1 MGSEE
6 EIKKTLLRKLLAD
19 RIIGGRHTAIENLP
33 KGFPKHL
40 RGRVKEIAED
50 LVKDGLLLRKPT
62 SYGLQVSLNPN
73 RLAEIDMLAR
83 N

>member
-6 EIKKTLLRKLLAD
+6 EIKKTILRKLLAD

-40 RGRVKEIAED
+40 RGRVKEVAED
-50 LVKDGLLLRKPT
+50 LVKAGLLLKKPT
-62 SYGLQVSLNPN
+62 SYGPQVSLNPN
-73 RLAEIDMLAR
+73 RLAEIEIIVKT
-83 N
+83 

>member
-1 MGSEE
+1 LGTEE
-6 EIKKTLLRKLLAD
+6 ALKKTLLRRLLAD

-40 RGRVKEIAED
+40 RGQ
-50 LVKDGLLLRKPT
+50 VKDVVKDLFKEGLLLKKPT

-73 RLAEIDMLAR
+73 RLAEIDRIVRA
-83 N
+83 

>member
-1 MGSEE
+1 MSTEE
-6 EIKKTLLRKLLAD
+6 EIRKTLLRRLLAD

-40 RGRVKEIAED
+40 RGQ
-50 LVKDGLLLRKPT
+50 VKDVVKDLFKEGLLLKKPT

-73 RLAEIDMLAR
+73 RLAEIDRIVRA
-83 N
+83 